1 MPEGAESERR
11 LCGAACPSARR
22 IEGSLTHCLRFFI
35 DLLVPQDS
43 LMTSKK
49 KGNVMFKTNCNNKT
63 KSCLHNPLQVR
74 VAPKVQGEKE
84 AAEGILGEE
93 EV

>member
-1 MPEGAESERR
+1 
-11 LCGAACPSARR
+11 
-22 IEGSLTHCLRFFI
+22 
-35 DLLVPQDS
+35 
-43 LMTSKK
+43 MTSKK
-49 KGNVMFKTNCNNKT
+49 KGNVMFKTNCNNNKT